1 MGRFADE
8 VLARIERARRRVDV
22 ECFIVRDDR
31 LGQALADALA
41 AAAAR
46 GVACRLL
53 YDPLGCRK
61 TSRRYFRALAATGV
75 AVRRFG
81 WIGALVVGKLLRR
94 PAARDHARVIVVDD
108 AAFTGGHA
116 WGDEWLPAAR
126 GGEGWHDVCCGVEG
140 PMVDDFAELFEQHWQ
155 QSTGGDGHRRLRRCA
170 PGRQYAWS
178 ATPP

>member
-1 MGRFADE
+1 MRIIGDMGRFADE
-8 VLARIERARRRVDV
+8 VLERIAAARRRVDV
-22 ECFIVRDDR
+22 ECFIVRHDR

-41 AAAAR
+41 AAVAR

-61 TSRRYFRALAATGV
+61 TSRRYFRALAAKGV

-81 WIGALVVGKLLRR
+81 WVGALVLGKLLRR

-116 WGDEWLPAAR
+116 SSTLPS
-126 GGEGWHDVCCGVEG
+126 
-140 PMVDDFAELFEQHWQ
+140 LK
-155 QSTGGDGHRRLRRCA
+155 
-170 PGRQYAWS
+170 
-178 ATPP
+178 